1 MRRDQL
7 FGTAYLSSKS
17 TLFPLFFIKHFHLQ
31 ASKQMNAAANQ
42 LLLCCFV
49 LFEVCR
55 VPTFGAKYSKCKSF
69 RKLGGRHSSVDPS
82 APTILRPGFKS
93 QAHLIFF
100 QLIFE
105 LRLKR
110 TNKRKYM
117 ILPEFSRN

>member
-55 VPTFGAKYSKCKSF
+55 VALCQHLVQNIRNAKVLESWAAAIAQWI
-69 RKLGGRHSSVDPS
+69 R
-82 APTILRPGFKS
+82 
-93 QAHLIFF
+93 
-100 QLIFE
+100 
-105 LRLKR
+105 LRLPTCGPGSNPKH
-110 TNKRKYM
+110 
-117 ILPEFSRN
+117 I